1 MYQCVKI
8 SLQKNTYLKKELLVA
23 ASYRKIPVLESI
35 FSSEYWE
42 IFKSLFL
49 EEHLRTSASENVIMK
64 LRKNKIYKEF

>member
-42 IFKSLFL
+42 NLKSPFL

>member
-42 IFKSLFL
+42 NLKSLFL

>member
-8 SLQKNTYLKKELLVA
+8 SLQKSTYLKKELLVA

-42 IFKSLFL
+42 NLKSLFL

>member
-35 FSSEYWE
+35 FSSEY
-42 IFKSLFL
+42 
-49 EEHLRTSASENVIMK
+49 
-64 LRKNKIYKEF
+64 